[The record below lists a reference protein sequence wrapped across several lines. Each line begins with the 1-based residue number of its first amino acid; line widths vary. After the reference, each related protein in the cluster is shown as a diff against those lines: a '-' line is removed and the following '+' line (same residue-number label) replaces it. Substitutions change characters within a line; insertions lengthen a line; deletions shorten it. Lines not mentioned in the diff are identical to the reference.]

1 MVMGQS
7 MHTTEVLVIGAGPG
21 GYTAAI
27 RAAQLGYS
35 VTLVDAKGELGG
47 MCLHHGCIPTKSIIH
62 AVDVFHRTKQASEM
76 GVVADNV
83 HLNYSL
89 TTAWKDGIVSK
100 LAGGIAHLCKKH
112 NITVITARA
121 RFQNANQVVLE
132 GEDLDVNGV
141 EFRYAIVA
149 TGSKP
154 RELPWAPYGGRIL
167 RSWDVVALEELPE
180 SMCIVG
186 GGYIGIEIGMML
198 SKAGV
203 EVTIIEG
210 SDSILGIVEPELSDV
225 AQKSLKKMGVNLL
238 LNTKVKSVEGRDDS
252 VTVTAQGEEFVADY
266 ALVAIGHVP
275 VTHGL
280 QLDRA
285 GVSLNERGFIAVNE
299 QCRTSA
305 DHIFAVGD
313 VTGGVMLAHKAS
325 AQGKVAA
332 EVIADLPAAFDPV
345 AIPVVVFSDPEIAA
359 VGLSEADARAAY
371 ENVQV
376 GTFPYS
382 ALGKAV
388 SIGQTDGLVKFVTDE
403 NGVLLGVHGTGPGIT
418 DYIAEMS
425 LALEMGAT
433 AEDVALTI
441 HPHPTRSESLN
452 EAAES
457 VMGQAIHLYQPK
469 K

>member
-47 MCLHHGCIPTKSIIH
+47 MCLHHGCIPTKSLIH
-62 AVDVFHRTKQASEM
+62 AIDVFHHTKTAHEM
-76 GVVADNV
+76 GVVADN
-83 HLNYSL
+83 LRLDYSK
-89 TTAWKDGIVSK
+89 TAAWKDGVVSK
-100 LAGGIAHLCKKH
+100 LASGIAHLCKKH
-112 NITVITARA
+112 DITVITAHA

-141 EFRYAIVA
+141 EFRYAIIA

-154 RELPWAPYGGRIL
+154 RELPWAPFGDRIL
-167 RSWDVVALEELPE
+167 CSWDVVALDELPA

-186 GGYIGIEIGMML
+186 GGYIGVEVGMML
-198 SKAGV
+198 RKAGV
-203 EVTIIEG
+203 EITIIEG
-210 SDSILGIVEPELSDV
+210 SDSILGIVEPELREV
-225 AQKSLKKMGVNLL
+225 AQKSLEKMGVNLL
-238 LNTKVKSVEGRDDS
+238 LNTKVNSVEASGDS
-252 VTVTAQGEEFVADY
+252 VTVTAQDEEFVADY
-266 ALVAIGHVP
+266 ALVSIGHVP
-275 VTHGL
+275 VSGGL
-280 QLDRA
+280 QLELA
-285 GVSLNERGFIAVNE
+285 GVKLTDRGFIAVDE

-325 AQGKVAA
+325 AQAKVAA

-359 VGLSEADARAAY
+359 VGLSEEAARAAY
-371 ENVQV
+371 ENIQV
-376 GTFPYS
+376 GTFPYV

-388 SIGQTDGLVKFVTDE
+388 SINETDGLVKFVADE

-418 DYIAEMS
+418 DYIAEMC

-469 K
+469 G